1 MLSWANVDFGPDE
14 PLAWL
19 IGQAQTEARV
29 DLHLSAGL
37 AAHTAPI
44 TSASVRTTEAIW
56 SHAKKLMPRCS
67 HLIML

>member
-29 DLHLSAGL
+29 DLHLVGG
-37 AAHTAPI
+37 TGG
-44 TSASVRTTEAIW
+44 
-56 SHAKKLMPRCS
+56 SHGSDHFSQCP
-67 HLIML
+67 HN